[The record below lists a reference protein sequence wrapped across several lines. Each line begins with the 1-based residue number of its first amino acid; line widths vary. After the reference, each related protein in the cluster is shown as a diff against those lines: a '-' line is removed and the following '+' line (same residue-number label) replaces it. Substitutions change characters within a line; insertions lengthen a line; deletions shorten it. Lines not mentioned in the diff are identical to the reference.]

1 MSLGRRLILITAFA
15 AVAALIILS
24 GSAFTGCEKKAT
36 GPAGEKSSAVNV
48 QTSPGQQDQKKETR
62 TPDQASEETAPAAT
76 TPSDQTQPTT
86 PGTASEV
93 DAVTKA
99 AIAAA
104 RANNPDLPELKVLT
118 AKIIGSWARVDIEP
132 VDKSTDAASVFLK
145 KVDGTWTVFDFGTG
159 IGPEDHPEA
168 PPELFQ

>member
-15 AVAALIILS
+15 AVAALFILS

-36 GPAGEKSSAVNV
+36 GPAGEKSSTVNG
-48 QTSPGQQDQKKETR
+48 QTSPGQQDQKKS

-76 TPSDQTQPTT
+76 TPSDETPPTT
-86 PGTASEV
+86 PGTSSEV

-104 RANNPDLPELKVLT
+104 RANNPNLPELKVLT

-145 KVDGTWTVFDFGTG
+145 KVDGKWTVFDFGTG